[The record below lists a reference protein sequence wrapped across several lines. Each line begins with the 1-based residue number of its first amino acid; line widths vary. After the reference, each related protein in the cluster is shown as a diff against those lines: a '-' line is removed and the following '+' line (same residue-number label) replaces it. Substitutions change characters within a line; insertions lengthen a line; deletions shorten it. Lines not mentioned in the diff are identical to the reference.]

1 MGWLAEVIA
10 VRGDRVSKRIL
21 KSEVRDNSDI
31 KTFHLK
37 KVENVMGEM
46 SSASSGEI
54 DSEIKH
60 IKLEAY
66 NKGLEDG
73 MNRGRIQVLQ
83 DVGAELKILKG
94 LIEGAD
100 KLKDELYGKIENDVV
115 EISLMIA
122 RKIIGEIAEKA
133 RDVVVN
139 SAKEAIKRASDRE
152 VLKIRVAP
160 ADYDALNKKRSE
172 LLQCI
177 DGIKSLLIEVDESVQ
192 PGGCLIETNQG
203 DIDARIESQFK
214 VLQGALTAAR

>member
-1 MGWLAEVIA
+1 M
-10 VRGDRVSKRIL
+10 SKQIL
-21 KSEVRDNSDI
+21 KTEVKDRSDV
-31 KTFHLK
+31 KPFHLK
-37 KVENVMGEM
+37 IVENGIGQML
-46 SSASSGEI
+46 SASSGEI

-60 IKLEAY
+60 VKMEAY

-73 MNRGRIQVLQ
+73 LNKGRIQILK
-83 DVGAELKILKG
+83 DVGTELKILKG

-122 RKIIGEIAEKA
+122 RKIIGEIAEKD

-152 VLKIRVAP
+152 VLRIRVSP

-214 VLQGALTAAR
+214 VIQGSLTAAR

>member
-1 MGWLAEVIA
+1 MGWLDEVIA
-10 VRGDRVSKRIL
+10 VRGDKVSKRIL
-21 KSEVRDNSDI
+21 KSEVRDISDI
-31 KTFHLK
+31 KPFHLK
-37 KVENVMGEM
+37 KVENGMGEM

-60 IKLEAY
+60 VKLEAY

-83 DVGAELKILKG
+83 DVGTELKILKG

-100 KLKDELYGKIENDVV
+100 KLKDELYSKIENDVV
-115 EISLMIA
+115 EIALMIA
-122 RKIIGEIAEKA
+122 RKIIGEIAEKD

-152 VLKIRVAP
+152 VLRIRVAP

-214 VLQGALTAAR
+214 VIQGSLMASR